1 MMKGAVADVSEAIG
15 RTPVVRLNR
24 LTAGLEAEI
33 YCKLEYLNP
42 GGSLKDRVAAH
53 LIDEAERRGD
63 LVPGGTI
70 VEATSGNTGTA
81 LAMLAALRGYKCVF
95 VIPDKNSISK
105 VMALRAAGAKV
116 ILTPADVDADDPRS
130 HYQVARRVAEE
141 TPNAFFADQF
151 NSPDNPQAHYR
162 FTGPEI
168 WEDCGGELDAFV
180 APIGTGG
187 TLTGV
192 GTFLKAQRPEIAV
205 VGVDVVGSI
214 YYDFWKSG
222 LTVEPQG
229 YKAEGIGGDFFP
241 STLNFGLIDE
251 MYRLTDKAIFE
262 TTRALARLE
271 GLYTG
276 GSGGAAVLGAI
287 RYAEQ
292 IRRPAKILVL
302 LAESASRY
310 YHRIFDDD
318 WMRENGFLDPE
329 EGLGTIRDL
338 LGNKSPEVFTAR
350 NADTI
355 RDVIDLMKVRG
366 ISQVPVLDD
375 GQLVGIVTESGLL
388 QALLEGG
395 VEKLDEPIGSVMSD
409 AYEVA
414 DPDAPVGFFN
424 HIFNQGKVIIVW
436 ERGQVRGLITK
447 IDVIDHLAHL
457 RRSTR

>member
-1 MMKGAVADVSEAIG
+1 MPKALITGVTGQDGSYLADFLLEKGYEVIG
-15 RTPVVRLNR
+15 MVRRSSTVNFER
-24 LTAGLEAEI
+24 I
-33 YCKLEYLNP
+33 
-42 GGSLKDRVAAH
+42 AH
-53 LIDEAERRGD
+53 LQDRIIFVPGD
-63 LVPGGTI
+63 LLDQVSMI
-70 VEATSGNTGTA
+70 
-81 LAMLAALRGYKCVF
+81 AALRGYKCVF
-95 VIPDKNSISK
+95 VIPDKNSMEK
-105 VMALRAAGAKV
+105 VKALRAAGAKV
-116 ILTPADVDADDPRS
+116 IITPTDVAPDDVRS

-151 NSPDNPQAHYR
+151 HNPDNPQAHYR

-168 WEDCGGELDAFV
+168 WRDCGGELDAFV
-180 APIGTGG
+180 APVGTGG

-192 GTFLKAQRPEIAV
+192 GTYLKEQRSDIAV

-214 YYDFWKSG
+214 YHEFWKSG
-222 LTVEPQG
+222 VTVEPEA
-229 YKAEGIGGDFFP
+229 YKVEGIGGDLFP
-241 STLNFGLIDE
+241 STLSFGLIDA
-251 MYRLTDKAIFE
+251 MFPLTDKAIFE

-292 IRRPAKILVL
+292 IDRPAKILAL
-302 LAESASRY
+302 LPEPASRY
-310 YHRIFDDD
+310 FHRIFDDD
-318 WMRENGFLDPE
+318 WMRENGFLDPGG
-329 EGLGTIRDL
+329 GLGTIRDL
-338 LGNKSPEVFTAR
+338 LGNKPPDVYTAR
-350 NADTI
+350 STDTI
-355 RDVIDLMKVRG
+355 RAVIDLMKEKG

-375 GQLVGIVTESGLL
+375 GLLVGIVTESGLL
-388 QALLEGG
+388 QALLTGGNEG
-395 VEKLDEPIGSVMSD
+395 LDEPVGGVMSD

-436 ERGQVRGLITK
+436 ERGEVRGLITK